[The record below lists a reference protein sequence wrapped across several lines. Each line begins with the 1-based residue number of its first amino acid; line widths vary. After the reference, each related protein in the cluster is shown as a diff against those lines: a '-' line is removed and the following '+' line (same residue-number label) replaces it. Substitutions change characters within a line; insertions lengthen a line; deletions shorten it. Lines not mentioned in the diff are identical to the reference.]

1 MKPSLVVAVAL
12 VMAVFGHAGAQAPEI
27 LLQAGAAGA
36 APPIVAADARRG
48 ERMAMVRD
56 QIAARG
62 VRDRVVL
69 AALERVPRHRFVP
82 AGQAARAYADRPLP
96 IGHGQTISQPFIVG
110 YMTELLGLEAGD
122 RVLEVGTGSAYQ
134 AAVLAEIA
142 AEVVSIEIVRPLA
155 ESAAARLEALGY
167 GNVTVLHGDGYF
179 GWPDRAPYDAVI
191 VTAAAEHVPPPLV
204 AQLRPGARMAI
215 PVGASTWTQNLLLV
229 EKHADGRV
237 TTRNLLPVRFVP
249 LTGSR

>member
-1 MKPSLVVAVAL
+1 VVGLLLAA
-12 VMAVFGHAGAQAPEI
+12 FGHAGAQTPEVLLRAP
-27 LLQAGAAGA
+27 APG
-36 APPIVAADARRG
+36 APPPAFADDGRRG
-48 ERMAMVRD
+48 ERLAMVRE
-56 QIAARG
+56 QIASRG
-62 VRDRVVL
+62 VVDRFVL
-69 AALERVPRHRFVP
+69 TALERVPRHRFVP

-134 AAVLAEIA
+134 AAVLAEIV
-142 AEVVSIEIVRPLA
+142 AEVVSIEILRPLA
-155 ESAAARLEALGY
+155 ESASARLGALGY
-167 GNVTVLHGDGYF
+167 GNVTVVHGDGYF
-179 GWPDRAPYDAVI
+179 GWPDAAPYDAVV
-191 VTAAAEHVPPPLV
+191 VTAAADHVPPPLV

-215 PVGASTWTQNLLLV
+215 PVGASAWTQNLLLV
-229 EKHADGRV
+229 EKHADGRL